1 MTSSLQQPAPTRAPR
16 SRRHGLSLLELLIVL
31 GLLVI
36 VAAMAA
42 PALERPLAAQKLRK
56 AAELVQSQWDKARVR
71 AMQTGQILV
80 FQYQPTTGR
89 YRVQPWTTEESLVES
104 SATVD
109 PTNPNASSGAV
120 GVLAELP
127 EGVEFLT
134 SFTQSDTRSLSVE
147 EELSRM
153 SQSASLENSWSA
165 PVLFYPDGTATSAE
179 VTLANQTGSYVSIRL
194 RGLTGVARVGDVL
207 STGTGEA
214 PQ

>member
-1 MTSSLQQPAPTRAPR
+1 M
-16 SRRHGLSLLELLIVL
+16 L

-42 PALERPLAAQKLRK
+42 PALERPLEAQKLRK

-89 YRVQPWTTEESLVES
+89 YRVQPWTTEESLIES
-104 SATVD
+104 SEMSD
-109 PTNPNASSGAV
+109 PTDPAGGGAV
-120 GVLAELP
+120 GVVAELP